1 MKFGLVHRIMTDALA
16 MLGLLSLLTGG
27 ELDPA
32 MAIVTGVCM
41 VLAVSIPERYQ
52 EHPRL
57 RSFGVFASLTLLGV
71 QLTRAVSG
79 GDLLQLSVEFAAAL
93 QVIRVATRRGA
104 AHDQQIILLALLHLV
119 AGTVLGGGLA
129 YGSSLVGFLVIAP
142 GALVLSHLRREVEGN
157 YRQGARDRTG
167 LPVDVPR
174 ILRSRRVISRRFLLV
189 TCSLSIPV
197 FLFTA
202 VLFLL
207 FPRVGLSLLLLNH
220 SRSARMIGFS
230 TSVNLG
236 GVGKLRTDPTIAMRV
251 HLTEQTATPAAR
263 LALYLRGTSFDHYD
277 GSTWTRTR
285 PLPSTAPY
293 ENGSFVGLTENAWK
307 SIELRSRE
315 PRPFGNG
322 AARRPEEV
330 LAPDMNIDLES
341 INPPII
347 FLPSDAI
354 GFRVNEPGEGLGA
367 RGPKILV
374 AADDE
379 YKYERA
385 DERGLQYGV
394 YRGRAS
400 AEPLSLEDRKRYL
413 EVPAAIARPLAE
425 LAKSWTGAIAVDW
438 EEANAIEERLRSDYR
453 YDLDS
458 PSGAAPQPLLHFLFE
473 SKAGHCEFY
482 STAMAMLLRTLNVPT
497 RNVTGF
503 IGGTYNRFGE
513 FYAVRQGDAHSWVEV
528 YLEGKGWTR
537 FDPTPPSSSAPRSEV
552 SGMIA
557 FLRDVI
563 EAAAQRW
570 SRHVIGYDLD
580 QQIELFRSV
589 KQRYRDY
596 GGPDI
601 GRRVRPYA
609 PALTVLVVGGV
620 CYLLWRRMRSRRSR
634 VRPGK
639 LVGQAAAVTRAV
651 ALYRS
656 LEEALR
662 SMGVGRQPTTPP
674 LAHARALEQLDH
686 PAAGEVLSLTER
698 YLEARFGRRELSLEE
713 ERDFERRVKRLRR
726 LELHEDRA
734 A

>member
-16 MLGLLSLLTGG
+16 ILGLLSLLTGG
-27 ELDPA
+27 ELDTT

-41 VLAVSIPERYQ
+41 VMAVLLPERYQ
-52 EHPRL
+52 DHPRL
-57 RSFGVFASLTLLGV
+57 RSLGVFASLTLLGV

-79 GDLLQLSVEFAAAL
+79 ADLLQLSVEFAAAL

-129 YGSSLVGFLVIAP
+129 YGLSLVGFLVIAP

-230 TSVNLG
+230 THVDLG
-236 GVGKLRTDPTIAMRV
+236 SVGKLRTDPTIAMRV
-251 HLTEQTATPAAR
+251 HLNETPTTPASR

-277 GSTWTRTR
+277 GSSWTRTR
-285 PLPSTAPY
+285 PLPSPAPQD
-293 ENGSFVGLTENAWK
+293 GSYVWLTESARLGVEQRAMR
-307 SIELRSRE
+307 ELRLPGDDLVQRSDE
-315 PRPFGNG
+315 PRE
-322 AARRPEEV
+322 A
-330 LAPDMNIDLES
+330 DMSIDLEP

-354 GFRVNEPGEGLGA
+354 GIRVNEPDGLGV
-367 RGPKILV
+367 RSPRILV

-385 DERGLQYGV
+385 DERGLQYSV
-394 YRGRAS
+394 YRGRS
-400 AEPLSLEDRKRYL
+400 RPEPLSLEDRKRYL
-413 EVPAAIARPLAE
+413 EVPTAIERPIADLAKRWAGPLATD
-425 LAKSWTGAIAVDW
+425 L
-438 EEANAIEERLRSDYR
+438 EEADAIEDRLRSEYR

-458 PSGAAPQPLLHFLFE
+458 PSGAAPQPLLDFLFE

-537 FDPTPPSSSAPRSEV
+537 FDPTPPSSSAPRSDV
-552 SGMIA
+552 TGMVA
-557 FLRDVI
+557 FLRDVV

-589 KQRYRDY
+589 KQRYHDY
-596 GGPDI
+596 GRLDI
-601 GRRVRPYA
+601 GRRLRPYA
-609 PALTVLVVGGV
+609 PVGVVIVVGGV
-620 CYLLWRRMRSRRSR
+620 GYFVWRRFRGRQARI
-634 VRPGK
+634 RPGK
-639 LVGQAAAVTRAV
+639 PIGQGAAVTRAV

-656 LEEALR
+656 LEDALR
-662 SMGVGRQPTTPP
+662 GMGVGRSPTTPP
-674 LAHARALEQLDH
+674 LAHARALEQLQH
-686 PAAGEVLSLTER
+686 PAASEVLWLTEC
-698 YLEARFGRRELSLEE
+698 YLEARFGRRELSQEE

-726 LELHEDRA
+726 IELPEERA